1 MPFHK
6 ETKKHDWKKTYWEDL
21 KGNRVTIQEILF
33 RLEREPAVYI
43 KTSEL
48 INVRS
53 DIPLDDFRIDR
64 ADLSKPI
71 IIVKKEKSF
80 QYILDGNHRLQRA
93 IDEKREY
100 ILSKVL
106 NGDP

>member
-1 MPFHK
+1 MSFRK
-6 ETKKHDWKKTYWEDL
+6 KTKKHDWKKSYWEDA
-21 KGNRVTIQEILF
+21 KGNRVTIQEILL
-33 RLEREPAVYI
+33 RLESEPAVYI
-43 KTSEL
+43 KTNEL

-53 DIPLDDFRIDR
+53 DIPLDEARIES

-71 IIVKKEKSF
+71 IIVKKEKNF